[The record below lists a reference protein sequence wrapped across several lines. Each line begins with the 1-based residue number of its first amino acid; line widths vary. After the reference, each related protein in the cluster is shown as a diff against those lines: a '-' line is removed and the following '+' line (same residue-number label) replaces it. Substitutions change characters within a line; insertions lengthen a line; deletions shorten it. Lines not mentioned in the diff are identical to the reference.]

1 MKNILAVT
9 LFLFTISFFGQE
21 SSDKY
26 IINKAIEFLKVKEKD
41 LLSDK
46 ICLKVIPSQKEKV
59 IILLPVITNRDTECE
74 ECFDID
80 NNILVWNKATKLIEN
95 KYTKK
100 AEWTSDAMYLA
111 ELKIDTG
118 LYYLNKTTRAFGIRY
133 TYSGSSRVN
142 PFGSDSINLYY
153 LKNNQII
160 EVLHDFELEKYNGDS
175 AGNEGC
181 KDAWYETSKS
191 VFIISDKLTTK
202 FNDIIVKT
210 KFKDFTYDSDCEKE
224 IIKKESTKN
233 TVLKFDE
240 KQHKYVLK
248 K

>member
-1 MKNILAVT
+1 MKKILVVG
-9 LFLFTISFFGQE
+9 LFLFTRLFFGQE

-46 ICLKVIPSQKEKV
+46 ICLKVIPNQKEKV
-59 IILLPVITNRDTECE
+59 IILLPVITNRDPECE
-74 ECFDID
+74 ECFVID
-80 NNILVWNKATKLIEN
+80 NNIVVWNKTTKSIET

-100 AEWTSDAMYLA
+100 SEWTSDAMRFN

-118 LYYLNKTTRAFGIRY
+118 LYYLNKSTRAFGIRY
-133 TYSGSSRVN
+133 SYSGSSRVN
-142 PFGSDSINLYY
+142 PFGSDCINLYY
-153 LKNNQII
+153 FKNNEII
-160 EVLHDFELEKYNGDS
+160 EVLHDFELEKYRGDNG
-175 AGNEGC
+175 GNEGC

-191 VFIISDKLTTK
+191 VFIITDKLTTK
-202 FNDIIVKT
+202 FNDITVKT

-233 TVLKFDE
+233 SILKFDE
-240 KQHKYVLK
+240 KQHKYVIK
-248 K
+248 Q

>member
-1 MKNILAVT
+1 MKSILVVT
-9 LFLFTISFFGQE
+9 LFLFTSSFFGQE
-21 SSDKY
+21 LSDKD

-46 ICLKVIPSQKEKV
+46 IGLKIIPNQNEKV
-59 IILLPVITNRDTECE
+59 IVLVPVKTNLDPECDY
-74 ECFDID
+74 CFDID
-80 NNILVWNKATKLIEN
+80 NNILVWNKSTKSIET

-100 AEWTSDAMYLA
+100 TEWSSDAMYLD

-118 LYYLNKTTRAFGIRY
+118 LYYLNERTRAFGIRY
-133 TYSGSSRVN
+133 HYSGSSRVN
-142 PFGSDSINLYY
+142 PFGSNSINLYY
-153 LKNNQII
+153 FKNNQII
-160 EVLHDFELEKYNGDS
+160 EILNDFELEKYNGDS
-175 AGNEGC
+175 GGNGGC

-202 FNDIIVKT
+202 FNDITVKT
-210 KFKDFTYDSDCEKE
+210 KFKDYSLDSDCEKE

-233 TVLKFDE
+233 SILKFDE

-248 K
+248 

>member
-1 MKNILAVT
+1 MKNIIAVT
-9 LFLFTISFFGQE
+9 LFLVTISFFGQE

-41 LLSDK
+41 VLSDK
-46 ICLKVIPSQKEKV
+46 ICLKVLPNQKEKV
-59 IILLPVITNRDTECE
+59 IILLPVITNRDPECE

-80 NNILVWNKATKLIEN
+80 NNIIVWNKATKSIET

-100 AEWTSDAMYLA
+100 SEWTSDAMYLA

-118 LYYLNKTTRAFGIRY
+118 LYHLNKSTRAFGIRY
-133 TYSGSSRVN
+133 SYNGSSRVN

-153 LKNNQII
+153 FRNNEII
-160 EVLHDFELEKYNGDS
+160 EVLHDFELEKYRGDNG
-175 AGNEGC
+175 GNEGC

-191 VFIISDKLTTK
+191 VFIITDKLSTK
-202 FNDIIVKT
+202 FKDITVKT
-210 KFKDFTYDSDCEKE
+210 KFKDYTLDEDCEKE

-233 TVLKFDE
+233 SILKFDE

-248 K
+248 Q